1 MRRTGLIL
9 IFIVLICISVGV
21 IFQPIFS
28 VAYKVFGFDKPREYI
43 VLFQNNME
51 LRPTGGFMGS
61 YGRIRVERGSITL
74 VKIEDIYTPDGQ
86 LAGHTDPP
94 WPIQSAFGQ
103 GWFKLRDSN
112 FDPDFTKSA
121 KTIVWFFEQG
131 HEPKV
136 DGIVAINLNFL
147 QSMLDL
153 VGPVYLLD
161 EPEPITSQ
169 NFYKKTQK
177 IVEKDFF
184 PGSIAKRTFLSKLG
198 SQVFMTLNNLP
209 LTQKIRIP
217 AIIFQ
222 QLKEKQIL
230 FVMFDEKVSEW
241 LRARR
246 FDGAI
251 ENMTR
256 SKNSDYLSLFES
268 NLGANKANCCI
279 KRQARL
285 KLETQNETLIHTLT
299 LEYQNTNPTTLKK
312 PPQYWGG
319 AYVNFLRIGIPID
332 AQINSLEVGGIPYP
346 ISNLDAGD
354 MKLNLI
360 DLISSQTE
368 EKQQGFIASQELAS
382 KRVDIDRRTQVGI
395 KFIGFFVL
403 VDALESKQVVLKY
416 QSDATSSSRMYVQ
429 KQSGIDALP
438 LILESEGK
446 TKNYSISQDGFIEQ

>member
-1 MRRTGLIL
+1 MRRIGLIL
-9 IFIVLICISVGV
+9 IFIVLICLLVGA
-21 IFQPIFS
+21 IFQPTFS
-28 VAYKVFGFDKPREYI
+28 VAYKVLGFDKPREYI

-51 LRPTGGFMGS
+51 LRATGGFMGS

-86 LAGHTDPP
+86 LAGHTEPP

-121 KTIVWFFEQG
+121 RTIAWFFEQG
-131 HEPKV
+131 REPKA

-147 QSMLDL
+147 EKMLDL

-169 NFYKKTQK
+169 NFYKKTQES
-177 IVEKDFF
+177 VEKDFF

-198 SQVFMTLNNLP
+198 SQVFRTLNELP

-217 AIIFQ
+217 AIIFR

-230 FVMFDEKVSEW
+230 FVMFDEAVSEW
-241 LRARR
+241 LRAQR

-251 ENMTR
+251 KDMTR
-256 SKNSDYLSLFES
+256 FIDSDYLSLFES

-279 KRQARL
+279 KRQVHL
-285 KLETQNETLIHTLT
+285 KLDKQSETIDHTLT
-299 LEYQNTNPTTLKK
+299 IDYENTNPTTLKK

-332 AQINSLEVGGIPYP
+332 AQINSLMVGGLSYP

-354 MKLNLI
+354 VKLNLI

-368 EKQQGFIASQELAS
+368 KNEGGFTASQELAS
-382 KRVDIDRRTQVGI
+382 KRVDIDRRTQVGV

-416 QSDATSSSRMYVQ
+416 QTDATSSSRMYVQ
-429 KQSGIDALP
+429 KQSGIDVLP
-438 LILESEGK
+438 LSLESEGIIK
-446 TKNYSISQDGFIEQ
+446 TYSILQDGFIK